1 MIYADFE
8 SISIPENNE
17 KQNSEESDISKYQK
31 YIVGVGDK
39 FSKPF
44 KTHLGKD
51 AVYNFINNKIE
62 ESKYYIDV
70 MKKHFN
76 KKLVMTKEDNE
87 VFKNSTRY
95 WICDNDYVH
104 NDVKVRNHCHIT
116 EKYRDTAHRDC
127 NINVKLN
134 QKNFCQISQP
144 KFRISSYYSFDNKVL
159 DLIKQTVSYPYK
171 YISDSKNFKKGLTSK
186 KKFYNSIIGRKIAD
200 KDYEHVLNVW
210 NKFEMKAIKRITK
223 RAIIVEINTKDV
235 KLVKN

>member
-17 KQNSEESDISKYQK
+17 KQNSEESGISKYQK

-51 AVYNFINNKIE
+51 AVYNFIDNKIE

-116 EKYRDTAHRDC
+116 KKYRDVAHRDC

-134 QKNFCQISQP
+134 QKIP
-144 KFRISSYYSFDNKVL
+144 VKFHS
-159 DLIKQTVSYPYK
+159 P
-171 YISDSKNFKKGLTSK
+171 NFKFHLIIH
-186 KKFYNSIIGRKIAD
+186 SIIK
-200 KDYEHVLNVW
+200 Y
-210 NKFEMKAIKRITK
+210 
-223 RAIIVEINTKDV
+223 
-235 KLVKN
+235 

>member
-95 WICDNDYVH
+95 
-104 NDVKVRNHCHIT
+104 
-116 EKYRDTAHRDC
+116 
-127 NINVKLN
+127 
-134 QKNFCQISQP
+134 
-144 KFRISSYYSFDNKVL
+144 
-159 DLIKQTVSYPYK
+159 
-171 YISDSKNFKKGLTSK
+171 
-186 KKFYNSIIGRKIAD
+186 
-200 KDYEHVLNVW
+200 
-210 NKFEMKAIKRITK
+210 
-223 RAIIVEINTKDV
+223 
-235 KLVKN
+235 